1 MYFRSMEETLT
12 PAALKQTPLHAEHVR
27 AGAKLVPFAGY
38 DMPVSYTG
46 LVEEHHAVRN
56 RVGLFD
62 VSHMGEF
69 IVEGPGALD
78 LLQYAT
84 TNDVARLRPGQVQ
97 YSCMPNGQGGIVD
110 DVLVYRLEEERFMLV
125 VNASNREKD
134 LAWLNG
140 LNRWEAT
147 VTDRSEAYALLA
159 LQGPGAAEVLRPL
172 ADGPDP
178 AELKYYTFRTGSVC
192 GRPAL
197 ISATGYTGAG
207 GFELYVAPEDA
218 ATVWRALLDAGVP
231 PCGLGARDT
240 LRLEAGF
247 CLYGNDIDDATS
259 PIEAGLGWITKFTK
273 EFVDRERF
281 HGQVTHGTA
290 RTLRGLRLL
299 DRGIPRHGYTVEDAE
314 GNTIGEVT
322 SGTMSPTLGY
332 GIGLAYLAADSA
344 ELGNHVFV
352 RVRNNALRAEVV
364 RTGFLPRG

>member
-1 MYFRSMEETLT
+1 MYFRTMEQPTTL
-12 PAALKQTPLHAEHVR
+12 LEQTPLHAEHVR
-27 AGAKLVPFAGY
+27 SGAKLVPFAGY
-38 DMPVSYTG
+38 EMPVSYAG

-56 RVGLFD
+56 HCGLFD

-69 IVEGPGALD
+69 FVSGPGALE

-84 TNDVARLRPGQVQ
+84 SNDVARLKPGQVQ

-110 DVLVYRLEEERFMLV
+110 DVLVYRLDEDAYMLV
-125 VNASNREKD
+125 VNASNRAKD
-134 LAWLNG
+134 LAWLHE
-140 LNRWEAT
+140 LNRWDAT
-147 VTDRSEAYALLA
+147 VEDRSEAYALLA
-159 LQGPGAAEVLRPL
+159 LQGPGAADVLRPL

-178 AELKYYTFRTGSVC
+178 AELAYYTFRRGTVC

-207 GFELYVAPEDA
+207 GFELYLAPADA
-218 ATVWRALLDAGVP
+218 PAVWEALLAAGVP

-247 CLYGNDIDDATS
+247 CLYGNDIDDTTS

-273 EFVDRERF
+273 DFVDRERLAS
-281 HGQVTHGTA
+281 QKSAGTA
-290 RTLRGLRLL
+290 RVLRGLRVL
-299 DRGIPRHGYTVEDAE
+299 DRGIPRHGYTVEDAD
-314 GNTIGEVT
+314 GTPIGEVT

-332 GIGLAYLAADSA
+332 GIGLAYLSADSA

-364 RTGFLPRG
+364 RPGFLPRS